1 MKTRNYLTFVSIIL
15 IASLLPF
22 VSQAQGYDS
31 GKVQKKTEFKWPE
44 GKKMAVSLTF
54 DDARLSQ
61 PDFGIPLLDKNG
73 VKATFYVSPDNM
85 LQRADA
91 WKKAVKNG
99 HDIGNHSL
107 LHPCTGNF
115 DWSRH
120 KALEDYTLM
129 SMDEELDSANKI
141 IYTTLGVTPVS
152 FAFPCGQKFVGRG
165 ELTKSYIPVIASKFE
180 SGRGWR
186 DEGPNDPAFCDMS
199 QLTGM
204 ELDGKSFEEVKS
216 LIESARDKGQWLV
229 LAGHEMNT
237 GGVQTSILSTIEAI
251 CKYAADPANGIWIA
265 DVHSVASYV
274 KEKRSE
280 VAFSEVP
287 LYKNPIY
294 PVEQRVNDLLSRM
307 TLEEK
312 VGQMNIPT
320 CYSSELGWG
329 LNSNAP
335 YMWDMENTKEVR
347 EKQLEGC
354 RKWAA
359 GTHNTVFGPGG
370 GFFTLSDRLI
380 YEGPERQAMVLNE
393 LQKIAIE
400 KTRLGIP
407 LFQIEEGTHG
417 LMCPGGTVF
426 PEGLAIG
433 SSWNRNLVRQIYTAA
448 AQEGR
453 SIGVHGLCTLV
464 IEPNRDPRMGRNEE
478 GFSEDPYMCSQIAAE
493 IVQAL
498 QGYDISAPD
507 KLAAFLCHYPGQ
519 SQPVSGFERG
529 AMEISERKFRE
540 VFLPSFKTGIKKYGA
555 LGVMATY
562 PAIDGVAVHSSEKIL
577 TGILREELGFKG
589 IVVCEGGGL
598 GTIVTERHAATQKE
612 AGILAI
618 KAGVDIGISIEDAYM
633 GGLIE
638 NVNEGK
644 ISMDEVDRAVSRL
657 LRLKFQMGLFE
668 NPYVDPEKAKKI
680 VNSKE
685 HSELALKAEREGI
698 VLLKNEKKL
707 LPLKK
712 DIKSIAVIGPDA
724 DAPIDQLGDYHPQ
737 FVPQHVVT
745 ILEGIKNK
753 VSPKATVTYVKGC
766 EVIGDKL
773 NEIAR
778 AKAAAKKA
786 DVAVVVIGEAGYTT
800 NGEGRD
806 VASLDLTGMQE
817 ELLKAVFSTGTP
829 TIAVLVNGRPLSIR
843 WASGNIPAIVEAW
856 MCGEQG
862 GNAVADVLFGDY
874 NPSGKLPV
882 SIPRT
887 VGQFPFY
894 YNHSATKEGAKYIDM
909 DATPLYEFG
918 FGLSYTTFEYSNL
931 RITPEKINPEGSI
944 DITLDVKNTGPV
956 KGDEVVQLYINDIVS
971 STSKPVIELKGYE
984 KVSLEPGETKPVKLK
999 LTPEELSLLDR
1010 DMNLVVEPG
1019 IFEVMVGSSSAD
1031 IRLKGNVEVMNSEVL
1046 TVIPKK

>member
-1 MKTRNYLTFVSIIL
+1 MKIHYQLLTLSLILSVS
-15 IASLLPF
+15 AGYAQSY
-22 VSQAQGYDS
+22 QADS
-31 GKVQKKTEFKWPE
+31 VTKKSDFQWPE
-44 GKKMAVSLTF
+44 GKKMALSLTF

-61 PDFGIPLLDKNG
+61 PDLGIPLLDKYG

-85 LQRADA
+85 MQRLEL
-91 WKKAVKNG
+91 WKKAVKDG

-115 DWSRH
+115 DWSRG
-120 KALEDYTLM
+120 KALENYTLLKM
-129 SMDEELDSANKI
+129 NRELDSANNI
-141 IYTTLGVTPVS
+141 IKTELGIVPAS
-152 FAFPCGQKFVGRG
+152 FAYPCGQKFVGRG
-165 ELTKSYIPVIASKFE
+165 ELTKSYIPVVASKFE
-180 SGRGWR
+180 SGRGWL
-186 DEGPNDPAFCDMS
+186 DEGPNDPAFCDMA
-199 QLTGM
+199 QLTGI
-204 ELDGKSFEEVKS
+204 ELDGKSFDQIKE
-216 LIESARDKGQWLV
+216 LIESAKSKGLWLV
-229 LAGHEMNT
+229 LAGHEMNE
-237 GGVQTSILSTIEAI
+237 GGVQTSLLPTIEAI
-251 CKYAADPANGIWIA
+251 CRYATDPANGIWID
-265 DVHSVASYV
+265 DVHAVASYI
-274 KEKRSE
+274 KGKRGE
-280 VAFSEVP
+280 APFTEVP

-294 PVEQRVNDLLSRM
+294 PIEQRVNDLLSRM

-335 YMWDMENTKEVR
+335 YMWDMENTREVR

-354 RKWAA
+354 RKWAE

-370 GFFTLSDRLI
+370 GFFTLSDRLVH
-380 YEGPERQAMVLNE
+380 EGPWRQATVMNE
-393 LQKIAIE
+393 LQKIALE

-407 LFQIEEGTHG
+407 LFEIEEGTHG

-433 SSWNRNLVRQIYTAA
+433 SSWNRDLVKQIYTVAA
-448 AQEGR
+448 MEGKA
-453 SIGVHGLCTLV
+453 IGVHGLCTLV

-478 GFSEDPYMCSQIAAE
+478 GFSEDPYLCSQIAAN

-507 KLAAFLCHYPGQ
+507 KLVAFLCHYPGQ
-519 SQPVSGFERG
+519 GQPVSGLERG
-529 AMEISERKFRE
+529 AMEISERKLRD

-589 IVVCEGGGL
+589 IVVSEGGGL

-618 KAGVDIGISIEDAYM
+618 KAGVDVGISIEDAYM

-638 NVNEGK
+638 NVHEGN
-644 ISMDEVDRAVSRL
+644 ISEKEVDRAVSRL

-668 NPYVDPEKAKKI
+668 NPYVDPEYAKKI

-685 HSELALKAEREGI
+685 HQALALKASREGI
-698 VLLKNEKKL
+698 VLLKNEKKI

-712 DIKSIAVIGPDA
+712 DIKSIAIIGPDA

-737 FVPQHVVT
+737 VVPQHVVT
-745 ILEGIKNK
+745 VLEGIKNK
-753 VSPKATVTYVKGC
+753 VSPEAKVTYVKGC
-766 EVIGDKL
+766 EVMGDKL
-773 NEIAR
+773 NEIDK
-778 AKAAAKKA
+778 AKAAAKRSDIA
-786 DVAVVVIGEAGYTT
+786 IVVIGEAGYTT
-800 NGEGRD
+800 DGEGRD
-806 VASLDLTGMQE
+806 VASLDLTGLQE
-817 ELLKAVFSTGTP
+817 ELLEAVYSTGTP
-829 TIAVLVNGRPLSIR
+829 TIVVLINGRPLSIR
-843 WASGNIPAIVEAW
+843 WASEKIPGIVEAW

-874 NPSGKLPV
+874 NPGGKLPV

-909 DATPLYEFG
+909 PATPLYEFG
-918 FGLSYTTFEYSNL
+918 YGLSYTTFGYSNL
-931 RITPEKINPEGSI
+931 RITPGKINNEGDV
-944 DITLDVKNTGPV
+944 DILVDVKNTGAV
-956 KGDEVVQLYINDIVS
+956 KGDEVVQLYLNDVVS
-971 STSKPVIELKGYE
+971 STSRPVKELKGYE
-984 KVSLEPGETKPVKLK
+984 KISLEPGETKTVKLK

-1010 DMNLVVEPG
+1010 NMKEVVEPG
-1019 IFEVMVGSSSAD
+1019 AFEVMIGSSSAD
-1031 IRLKGNVEVMNSEVL
+1031 IRLKGSFEV
-1046 TVIPKK
+1046 IK